1 MLIKLVIIALL
12 LFIIFNLFRAG
23 IIMLRA
29 AEPSVPM
36 SHYLGRR
43 LLISIVLLLLI
54 FVAIALGLIQPNATP
69 F

>member
-23 IIMLRA
+23 IIMLRTTNS
-29 AEPSVPM
+29 EVSM
-36 SHYLGRR
+36 SRYLGRR
-43 LLISIVLLLLI
+43 LVISIVLLLLI
-54 FVAIALGLIQPNATP
+54 FLAIAFGLIQPNPTP